1 MRPVG
6 RPREYDREAL
16 AKEFTQ
22 YIAENDI
29 PILAEFA
36 YLHDLDKQILYE
48 WPEFIDLVKRCVQKK
63 EASLERQALKQGC
76 NVTMAIF
83 SLKQL
88 GWSDKQETTLKGD
101 HAHPIVVSE
110 KAANW

>member
-1 MRPVG
+1 MPVPG
-6 RPREYDREAL
+6 RPRKYDRKQL
-16 AKEFTQ
+16 LTEFSQ
-22 YIAENDI
+22 YIEDNDI

-36 YLHDLDKQILYE
+36 YQHDLDKQILYE
-48 WPEFIDLVKRCVQKK
+48 WEEFFYLVKRCVQKK
-63 EASLERQALKQGC
+63 ETALERLALKQRV

-88 GWSDKQETTLKGD
+88 GWSDKQETTHKGD
-101 HAHPIVVSE
+101 AAHPIVVSE